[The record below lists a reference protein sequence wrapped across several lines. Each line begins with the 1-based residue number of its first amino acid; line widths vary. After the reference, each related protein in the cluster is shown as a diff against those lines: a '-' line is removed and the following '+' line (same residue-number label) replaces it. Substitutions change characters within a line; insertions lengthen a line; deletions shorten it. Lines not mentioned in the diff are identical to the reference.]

1 MRRVHEN
8 PQGHD
13 AFSMGEHVVTGS
25 QVVVTSKVVV
35 KLPILVPFAAGQAR
49 GAAGLLTWQT
59 APH

>member
-1 MRRVHEN
+1 
-8 PQGHD
+8 
-13 AFSMGEHVVTGS
+13 MGEYVVTGS
-25 QVVVTSKVVV
+25 QVMVTPKVVV